1 MDNSQALIQIPA
13 TKRESSVTSGLHAF
27 KVGFDTQIQITDDD
41 LTTRQQN
48 ILHNQFLHLQRTVN
62 DFPHNSGELAAI
74 LPHSPD
80 LDIEIQGIQF
90 IIHVH
95 AQQQVEALFQH
106 PEEKHG
112 RKGQELESE

>member
-1 MDNSQALIQIPA
+1 M
-13 TKRESSVTSGLHAF
+13 TSGLHAV
-27 KVGFDTQIQITDDD
+27 KVGIDTQLQITDHD
-41 LTTRQQN
+41 LAARQQN

-62 DFPHNSGELAAI
+62 DLPHNSGELAAI
-74 LPHSPD
+74 LPHCSD

-95 AQQQVEALFQH
+95 AQEQVEALFQH

-112 RKGQELESE
+112 RKGQELES